1 MKKWTIEII
10 CLLYILLFMYAAIS
24 KLIDYQK
31 FTEQLKESPLLHFA
45 GIIAWLTPTSEILLS
60 ILLFIRRTRKTAL
73 FGSFLLMMVFTL
85 YIIYILKYAS
95 DIPCSCGGILENM
108 NWTQHLIFNIVFTL
122 LALVA
127 LILHKKSSSR
137 PLFYR
142 AHKFLYG
149 SMGTVILLLI
159 IGAVSVASTG
169 TAQGVPPK
177 TGDPIPLFNLLLMDS
192 STTLHSQD
200 IPAGK
205 PIVLSYFQPDCS
217 HCQAELIEI
226 TQKRDSVQ
234 HIRFYFITSG
244 SFSKTRFLYRTMQLQ
259 NFPYITMGV
268 DTARSF
274 FNHFRPKGTPY
285 QQIYSPRKELISTI
299 PSEASVDRIVSLAKK
314 GIN

>member
-1 MKKWTIEII
+1 MKKWIIEII
-10 CLLYILLFMYAAIS
+10 CLLYILLFMYAALS

-31 FTEQLKESPLLHFA
+31 FTEQLQESPLKRFA
-45 GIIAWLTPTSEILLS
+45 GIVAWITPATEILLS
-60 ILLFIRRTRKTAL
+60 ILLFIHRTRKAAL
-73 FGSFLLMMVFTL
+73 FGSFLLMMGFTV

-108 NWTQHLIFNIVFTL
+108 NWTQHLIFNIAFTL

-127 LILHKKSSSR
+127 LILHKKNSQR

-149 SMGTVILLLI
+149 SMGTVILILI
-159 IGAVSVASTG
+159 VGAISVASTG
-169 TAQGVPPK
+169 TVKGIPPK
-177 TGDPIPLFNLLLMDS
+177 AGDPIPPFSLLLMDS
-192 STTLHSQD
+192 ATTLYSQN
-200 IPAGK
+200 IPTGT

-226 TQKRDSVQ
+226 TQKRDSAQ
-234 HIRFYFITSG
+234 QLRFYFITSG

-285 QQIYSPRKELISTI
+285 QQVYSADKVLISII
-299 PSEASVDRIVSLAKK
+299 PNQSSLNTLVSLAKQTP
-314 GIN
+314 